1 MKGLGSS
8 ALPRHHFNGDKN
20 MTRKDW
26 WSCDGLVQAEC
37 ARQGRPTRRDLLLGA
52 GFTLAAWTGT
62 RSALADLAISKG
74 GKDSPHDILVTI
86 FLRGGADG
94 INSIVP
100 YFEDAYYRKRPNLS
114 IASPKDAR
122 TGANARLVDL
132 DGKFGLHPALSPL
145 LPLYQKGQL
154 AVLHA
159 CGSQDSTRSHFE
171 AMAAVE
177 RGLAKEGPGP
187 GDGWIARH
195 LASTERPDDSPLR
208 AVAFGG
214 TLPDSLRGALN
225 TVALESLS
233 EFKLNTSNDKR
244 QHFHEA
250 LLKLYNPGK
259 DEVAHAGRETLAVLD
274 ALQKIDPAQYKP
286 SHNAQYPDTDL
297 GRGMR
302 QTACLI
308 RADLGLEVAALDRG
322 GWDTH
327 YAQGSTIGI
336 LSLSLDDLAKS
347 LSAFSTDLGTE
358 MSRVTVVVM
367 TEFGR
372 RVAENTGLGTDHG
385 RASFMLLLGGGT
397 KGGQVCTRWPGLED
411 HQLDETGDLRVITD
425 YRDVLGE
432 VLAQRMRNTKL
443 SAVFPGYEPKSVG
456 ITRTKI

>member
-1 MKGLGSS
+1 MM
-8 ALPRHHFNGDKN
+8 HN
-20 MTRKDW
+20 DW
-26 WSCDGLVQAEC
+26 WSCEGLLQAES
-37 ARQGRPTRRDLLLGA
+37 ARQSRPTRRDLLLGA

-114 IASPKDAR
+114 IASPKDTR
-122 TGANARLVDL
+122 TNASARLVDL
-132 DGKFGLHPALSPL
+132 DGKFGLHPALAPL
-145 LPLYQKGQL
+145 LPFYQQGQL
-154 AVLHA
+154 AILHA
-159 CGSQDSTRSHFE
+159 CGSQDGTRSHFE

-233 EFKLNTSNDKR
+233 DFKLDSVPEKR
-244 QHFHEA
+244 QHYHNA
-250 LLKLYNPGK
+250 LLKLYDPGK

-274 ALQKIDPAQYKP
+274 ALQKIDPDKYKP

-327 YAQGSTIGI
+327 YAQGSTVGI

-385 RASFMLLLGGGT
+385 RASFMLVMGGGT
-397 KGGQVCTRWPGLED
+397 KGGQVHTKWPGLED
-411 HQLDETGDLRVITD
+411 NQLDETGDLRVTTD

-432 VLAQRMRNTKL
+432 VLTQRMRNTKV
-443 SAVFPGYEPKSVG
+443 STVFAGYEPRQVG
-456 ITRTKI
+456 IVAGRV

>member
-1 MKGLGSS
+1 MRELAFC
-8 ALPRHHFNGDKN
+8 ALPPHLSNGDKK
-20 MTRKDW
+20 MMHKDW
-26 WSCDGLVQAEC
+26 WSCEGLLQAES
-37 ARQGRPTRRDLLLGA
+37 ARQSRPTRRDLLLGA
-52 GFTLAAWTGT
+52 GFSLAAWAGT

-74 GKDSPHDILVTI
+74 GKDSPHDILVTV

-122 TGANARLVDL
+122 TNANARLVDL
-132 DGKFGLHPALSPL
+132 DGKFGLHPALAPL
-145 LPLYQKGQL
+145 LPFYQQGQL
-154 AVLHA
+154 AILHA
-159 CGSQDSTRSHFE
+159 CGSQDGTRSHFE

-233 EFKLNTSNDKR
+233 DFKLDAVPEKR
-244 QHFHEA
+244 QHYHNA
-250 LLKLYNPGK
+250 LLKLYDPGK

-274 ALQKIDPAQYKP
+274 ALQKIDPDQYKP
-286 SHNAQYPDTDL
+286 SHNALYPDTDL

-327 YAQGSTIGI
+327 YAQGSTVGI

-347 LSAFSTDLGTE
+347 LSAFSRDLGEE

-385 RASFMLLLGGGT
+385 RASFMLVMGGGT
-397 KGGQVCTRWPGLED
+397 KGGQVYTKWPGLED
-411 HQLDETGDLRVITD
+411 HQLDETGDLRVTTD

-432 VLAQRMRNTKL
+432 VLAQRMRNTRL
-443 SAVFPGYEPKSVG
+443 STVFAGYQPRSVG
-456 ITRTKI
+456 IVAGRV